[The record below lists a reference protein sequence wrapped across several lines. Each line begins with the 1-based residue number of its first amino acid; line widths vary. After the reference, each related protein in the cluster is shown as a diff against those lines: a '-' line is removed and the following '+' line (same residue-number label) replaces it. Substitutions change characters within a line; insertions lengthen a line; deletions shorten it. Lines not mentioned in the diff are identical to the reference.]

1 MFVRCILHLFIQH
14 EITATAPNMMTPN
27 VHQRAPIQ
35 KCGDEV
41 LLLLGCKSTFISSQ
55 RKLKV
60 TVTLAP
66 FSLLPKICCYRGRAL
81 VYVCVCMHTSF
92 PRFPC
97 LFRSFS
103 PFLFPLSLLLK
114 LLTAL
119 FFHVRPQNFPSLSK
133 CTHSHTCRENSL
145 HDADD
150 APTSLMLCSPFL
162 SALSLSRDLSVT
174 QHTVTSHKLTHTGA
188 RELGKKMILLRVRRR
203 V

>member
-1 MFVRCILHLFIQH
+1 
-14 EITATAPNMMTPN
+14 MMTPN

-81 VYVCVCMHTSF
+81 VYVCVCVCT
-92 PRFPC
+92 R
-97 LFRSFS
+97 LFRVFLVSFALS
-103 PFLFPLSLLLK
+103 PSLLLN

-119 FFHVRPQNFPSLSK
+119 FFLVRPQNFPSWSR
-133 CTHSHTCRENSL
+133 CTHTHNCRENSL

-162 SALSLSRDLSVT
+162 IRVRFRSLPLSRDLSVT

>member
-1 MFVRCILHLFIQH
+1 
-14 EITATAPNMMTPN
+14 MTPN

-81 VYVCVCMHTSF
+81 VYVCVCMLTSF

-119 FFHVRPQNFPSLSK
+119 FFLVRPQNFPSWSK
-133 CTHSHTCRENSL
+133 CTHTHTCRENSL
-145 HDADD
+145 HDADVTN
-150 APTSLMLCSPFL
+150 ALLSFL
-162 SALSLSRDLSVT
+162 IRSLSLARSQRDPTHRDVT
-174 QHTVTSHKLTHTGA
+174 QTHAHWCKGIGEEDDSSSRAEESLTANFWRIFG
-188 RELGKKMILLRVRRR
+188 LLHFSTFPIQQTFQV
-203 V
+203 